1 MARAD
6 SSAKALVKAAIRSRC
21 HLIAQRYPDQN
32 LDRLHGSNGKWL
44 VLCEELFE
52 EVCCEFTIR
61 KLDLTPGEI
70 RAIFDAEWVSQ
81 VTYELVTKPA
91 RPRRRNAQRA
101 AHQFG
106 SCSPDLIEQAGTP
119 IPGGAAPSISTS
131 LQSTTSSM
139 APATNSNTMCAVLE
153 NVQVRNSGSPVETMS
168 SAHVSNA
175 RGSRAPTWFR
185 TVLN

>member
-1 MARAD
+1 
-6 SSAKALVKAAIRSRC
+6 
-21 HLIAQRYPDQN
+21 
-32 LDRLHGSNGKWL
+32 GSNGKWL

-131 LQSTTSSM
+131 LQSTTSST